1 MKVTIV
7 VPSKDRHRN
16 LDQFLANNLTGLP
29 SAWHIL
35 IVDASVN
42 MYTTRLNDSRVQ
54 IVYAQRAGQ
63 FYQKMQGATIA
74 RVEHESQYVIFLDD
88 DIILDLLAYQI
99 IAEELKQ
106 DAWISGRIVAGSL
119 NIVNFKSSKDV
130 QRMALSFGSSVGKV
144 YKSTYTTSLCDTSG
158 SPCVEWVLGG
168 ACIWS
173 IVVFTKD
180 IPNYEMVGK
189 AYCEDLFLSTWAK
202 NEDFGEYVSLSQVRC
217 SHYDQYEVV
226 DDVISKQQII
236 KDGWSNGK
244 NEMLARKM
252 IVKNFPQN
260 YNLFSLRCHTL
271 YQSLLG
277 LIFGL
282 LTMSFKRMSYN
293 LGRIVGL

>member
-7 VPSKDRHRN
+7 VPSKDRNRN

-29 SAWHIL
+29 LAWHIL
-35 IVDASVN
+35 IVDASAST
-42 MYTTRLNDSRVQ
+42 YIARLNDLRVQ
-54 IVYAQRAGQ
+54 IVCAQRTGQ
-63 FYQKMQGATIA
+63 FNQKMQGATIA
-74 RVEHESQYVIFLDD
+74 RVEHKSQYVIFLDD
-88 DIILDLLAYQI
+88 DIMLHPLAYQVL
-99 IAEELKQ
+99 AEELKR

-130 QRMALSFGSSVGKV
+130 QRAAMSFGSSVGKV

-158 SPCVEWVLGG
+158 SPSVEWVLGG

-173 IVVFTKD
+173 TVVFTKE
-180 IPNYEMVGK
+180 IPNYEIVGK

-202 NEDFGEYVSLSQVRC
+202 NNDFGEYVSLSQVLC
-217 SHYDQYEVV
+217 SHYDHYEVV
-226 DDVISKQQII
+226 EGVSSKRQII

-252 IVKNFPQN
+252 MVAKFPQN
-260 YNLFSLRCHTL
+260 YNLFSMRCHTL
-271 YQSLLG
+271 YQSILG
-277 LIFGL
+277 FTYGL

>member
-16 LDQFLANNLTGLP
+16 LDQFLVNNLTGLP
-29 SAWHIL
+29 LAWHIL
-35 IVDASVN
+35 IVDASAN
-42 MYTTRLNDSRVQ
+42 MYTTRLNDSRIQ

-88 DIILDLLAYQI
+88 DIILDLHAYQI
-99 IAEELKQ
+99 LAEELKQ

-180 IPNYEMVGK
+180 IPNYEMIGK
-189 AYCEDLFLSTWAK
+189 
-202 NEDFGEYVSLSQVRC
+202 
-217 SHYDQYEVV
+217 
-226 DDVISKQQII
+226 
-236 KDGWSNGK
+236 
-244 NEMLARKM
+244 
-252 IVKNFPQN
+252 
-260 YNLFSLRCHTL
+260 
-271 YQSLLG
+271 
-277 LIFGL
+277 
-282 LTMSFKRMSYN
+282 
-293 LGRIVGL
+293 